1 MTRLPRWQLVAALIL
16 SGLTMRVAV
25 TSVGSVLNRIQDSLH
40 ASSTGIGV
48 LTTLPV
54 LVFAVFGSLTPRWAE
69 RFGAPRVLVAG
80 LVVSI
85 VGMITRVLVSS
96 LWAFLLLSVLA
107 LVGASVTNVVLPGT
121 VKRFFPDDVG
131 RMTAIYSTAL
141 AAGATAAAGLTVP
154 LGSWGGADSGD
165 RWRFGIAIWVALIA
179 LAIVPWLAMLRP
191 DRDAKD
197 AVRPP
202 AITARELL
210 RSRTAKLLVLFFGFQ
225 SMQAY
230 ISFGWYAKFLH
241 DHGMSNA
248 TAGAL
253 VALYSGVSIPVS
265 MIVPR
270 IRQDRHRTVLIVLAA
285 CWGAA
290 YAAFGIA
297 PSTTPWLWMILAGI
311 GSGSFPLI
319 LALFAM
325 RSRTPEVTTSLSA
338 VAQAGGYLMAGVGP
352 LLFGVLH
359 GATNGWAAP
368 LALLWVSLALA
379 TITGWYC
386 CTPHMVDDE
395 LAASAA

>member
-1 MTRLPRWQLVAALIL
+1 MAHLPRWQLTAALIL
-16 SGLTMRVAV
+16 AGLTMRVAV

-40 ASSTGIGV
+40 SSSTGVGV

-69 RFGAPRVLVAG
+69 RFGAPQVLVGG
-80 LVVSI
+80 LLMTT
-85 VGMITRVLVSS
+85 VGMVARVLVSS

-107 LVGASVTNVVLPGT
+107 LFGAAVTNVVLPGT
-121 VKRFFPDDVG
+121 VKRYFPDEVG
-131 RMTAIYSTAL
+131 RMTAVYSTAL

-154 LGSWGGADSGD
+154 LGSLGGEASDD
-165 RWRFGIAIWVALIA
+165 RWRFGTAVWVALVV
-179 LAIVPWLAMLRP
+179 LAIVPWLTLLRS
-191 DRDAKD
+191 DVDAKS

-202 AITARELL
+202 AISARTIL
-210 RSRTAKLLVLFFGFQ
+210 RSRTAKMLLLFFGFQ

-248 TAGAL
+248 TAGGL

-270 IRQDRHRTVLIVLAA
+270 VPQSRHRPVLILLAI

-290 YAAFGIA
+290 YAGFGIA
-297 PSTTPWLWMILAGI
+297 PNTTTWLWMVLAGL

-338 VAQAGGYLMAGVGP
+338 VAQAGGYLMAGTGP

-359 GATNGWAAP
+359 GVTNGWAAP
-368 LALLWVSLALA
+368 LALLWVALILA
-379 TITGWYC
+379 TVTGWYC

>member
-1 MTRLPRWQLVAALIL
+1 MTQLPRWRLTAALIL
-16 SGLTMRVAV
+16 TGLTMRIAV

-40 ASSTGIGV
+40 ASSTSVGV

-69 RFGAPRVLVAG
+69 RFGAFRVLVAG
-80 LVVSI
+80 LLISTL
-85 VGMITRVLVSS
+85 GMITRALVTS

-121 VKRFFPDDVG
+121 VKRYFPNELG
-131 RMTAIYSTAL
+131 RMTAVYSTAL
-141 AAGATAAAGLTVP
+141 AVGATAAAGLTVP
-154 LGSWGGADSGD
+154 LGSWIGGPSDD
-165 RWRFGIAIWVALIA
+165 RWRFGSAVWAALVV

-191 DRDAKD
+191 DPDAKS
-197 AVRPP
+197 AVRAP
-202 AITARELL
+202 AISARTML
-210 RSRTAKLLVLFFGFQ
+210 RSRTAKMLVLFFGFQ

-248 TAGAL
+248 AAGGL

-270 IRQDRHRTVLIVLAA
+270 VPQQRHRFVLIFLAV
-285 CWGAA
+285 CWGSA
-290 YAAFGIA
+290 YAAFGAA
-297 PSTTPWLWMILAGI
+297 PTTTPWLWMILAGL

-338 VAQAGGYLMAGVGP
+338 VAQAGGYLMAGTGP

-359 GATNGWAAP
+359 GVTNGWAAP
-368 LALLWVSLALA
+368 LALLWVSLIAA
-379 TITGWYC
+379 TVTGWYC